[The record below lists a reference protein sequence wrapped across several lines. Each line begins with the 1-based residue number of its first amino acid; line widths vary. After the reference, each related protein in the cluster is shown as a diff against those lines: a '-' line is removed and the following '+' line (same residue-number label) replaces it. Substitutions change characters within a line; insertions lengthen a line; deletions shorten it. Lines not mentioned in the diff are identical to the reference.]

1 MKTWEK
7 ISRNKSLEKQ
17 EKIKKQEV
25 KFPENRFILRADK
38 FKPGYEGM
46 T

>member
-17 EKIKKQEV
+17 EKIKKQV
-25 KFPENRFILRADK
+25 LKFPEICFILRADR
-38 FKPGYEGM
+38 FNPGYEGM